1 MKILKKSKQEQG
13 ITLIALVVTII
24 VLLILA
30 GVTVSAVMGEN
41 GLFQKASTAREI
53 NERENVKEDVTLAWG
68 SIQMEGLPNNT
79 SLADKAAQLE
89 TELKKKDASATVTV
103 STEDA
108 NVLEVSYKGYSINL
122 NASNDTVTYI
132 AKNGTSGGNNNN
144 NNNNNENN
152 NNNNNNNNDTSAGGV
167 YSLDGT
173 LLATISNDNTLP
185 TTDYS
190 GTPYHLTN
198 GLTYVISHI
207 DPSGEVSYYNEN
219 NENDPNNGKYLGG
232 LVTYSKD
239 ENGDEIIITSNTVFE
254 RLKLSSVDAYDLDSY
269 NGISDYKFVVP
280 SNVEA
285 ISRYAFMGRNKLK
298 YLVLPDS
305 VKKFSWGAICIG
317 DAEFK
322 ADEDGYVYY
331 NGVCGEWETKD
342 RDQEMEIEIGSS
354 IEEYYDE
361 TDFSVR
367 NIVDEDIGTTHI
379 NLKYINLRSVTE
391 ASWNALKASLNK
403 SDMNGTTI
411 KFMGTEQQF
420 LAATGFS
427 SLSQAT
433 TGLDSKYILEMTE

>member
-30 GVTVSAVMGEN
+30 SVTISAVMGEN
-41 GLFQKASTAREI
+41 GLFQKASAARDI
-53 NERENVKEDVTLAWG
+53 NERENIKEDVTLAWG
-68 SIQMEGLPNNT
+68 SVQMEGLPNNT

-152 NNNNNNNNDTSAGGV
+152 NNNNNNNDTSAGGI

-173 LLATISNDNTLP
+173 LLATISDDSTLP

-190 GTPYHLTN
+190 GTPYNLTN
-198 GLTYVISHI
+198 GFTYIISHL
-207 DPSGEVSYYNEN
+207 DSSGETHYYSYNPYVHR
-219 NENDPNNGKYLGG
+219 YLGG
-232 LVTYSKD
+232 EVTSYYD
-239 ENGDEIIITSNTVFE
+239 DNDDEIFVTSSTVFE
-254 RLKLSSVDAYDLDSY
+254 RLRETLEPNHGEEFDSDHEFSS
-269 NGISDYKFVVP
+269 YKFVIP
-280 SNVEA
+280 STVDGV
-285 ISRYAFMGRNKLK
+285 SRYGFYLRDRLS
-298 YLVLPDS
+298 YLVVPDS
-305 VKKFSWGAICIG
+305 VKKFSWSSLIIG
-317 DAEFK
+317 EKEFE
-322 ADEDGYVYY
+322 EDPEGVYEV
-331 NGVCGEWETKD
+331 NGKLGWWNLKEIDHEFD
-342 RDQEMEIEIGSS
+342 IEIGSS
-354 IEEYYDE
+354 IENFYDE
-361 TDFSVR
+361 VSS
-367 NIVDEDIGTTHI
+367 IGTDGACTERMKLKHI
-379 NLKYINLRSVTE
+379 YLRSVTE
-391 ASWNALKASLNK
+391 ESWNTLKASLNK
-403 SDMNGTTI
+403 SDMHGTTI

-433 TGLDSKYILEMTE
+433 NGLNPKYTLEMTE